1 MEKDIVEG
9 AQSML
14 YIMHII
20 LHIGLDSVYM
30 FIFIVLGL
38 YQDVIYIVTY
48 YVVLT
53 YILSIIYFM

>member
-48 YVVLT
+48 YAVLT

>member
-20 LHIGLDSVYM
+20 LQIGLDSVYM
-30 FIFIVLGL
+30 FIFIVLCS